1 MPSLVKTSIQTT
13 DETSRPPSASRS
25 GKAMNHNDHIRAIG
39 ADGESETMSN
49 EHHQLELSESDG
61 ITTLKLVPNPNNPRG
76 GMVVLDE
83 WLIEQLHGALD
94 VIESTPPSVGLILAS
109 ASDRAFVAGADLAEI
124 ESKDDAQ
131 LFAYLERAAAAYLRI
146 TNLDCPS
153 VAVIGGSALGGGLEI
168 AMHCDGM
175 IALETAEGSRPYL
188 VGLPEA
194 GLGLCPGWAGTQ
206 MLPARMSPVDA
217 IRATATGK
225 PWKSDALPTGLFDGH
240 VSDASL
246 LEQAG
251 SSWLKQHPRHRRW
264 DIPRCLDDLSRDV
277 LIVALDELESELP
290 DAESAKAVI
299 ECVRSGMDHGFMTA
313 LETERRLLVSLRHTP
328 VARERLEAFLSRQ
341 S

>member
-1 MPSLVKTSIQTT
+1 
-13 DETSRPPSASRS
+13 
-25 GKAMNHNDHIRAIG
+25 
-39 ADGESETMSN
+39 MSN
-49 EHHQLELSESDG
+49 ERHQLELDEKDG
-61 ITTLKLVPNPNNPRG
+61 VTTLKLVPNPDNPRG

-83 WLIEQLHGALD
+83 WLIEQLHAALD
-94 VIESTPPSVGLILAS
+94 EIESRPPSVGLVLGSAS
-109 ASDRAFVAGADLAEI
+109 ARAFIAGADLAEI

-131 LFAYLERAAAAYLRI
+131 LFKYLERAAAAYLRI
-146 TNLDCPS
+146 TNLECPS
-153 VAVIGGSALGGGLEI
+153 VAIIGGSVLGGGLEI

-175 IALETAEGSRPYL
+175 IAVETSGEARPYL

-194 GLGLCPGWAGTQ
+194 GLGLCPGWGGTQ
-206 MLPARMSPVDA
+206 MLPARMSAVDA
-217 IRATATGK
+217 IRATAAGR

-246 LEQAG
+246 LEEAG
-251 SSWLKQHPRHRRW
+251 RSWLKQHPRHRRW
-264 DIPRCLDDLSRDV
+264 DVPRCLDDMSRDV
-277 LIVALDELESELP
+277 LIVALDELESDLP

-299 ECVRSGMDHGFMTA
+299 ECVRSGMDHGFKTA